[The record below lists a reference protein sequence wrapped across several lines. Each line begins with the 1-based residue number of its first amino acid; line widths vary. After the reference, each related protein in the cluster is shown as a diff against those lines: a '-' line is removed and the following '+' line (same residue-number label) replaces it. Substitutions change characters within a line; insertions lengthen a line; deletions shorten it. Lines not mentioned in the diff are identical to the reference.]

1 MESPRISFG
10 SLYRWISKLHVYFG
24 LFISPFVV
32 LFAVSAIMFNH
43 TWGGVDSSPKAEFQ
57 ETSFETVSI
66 EVPENVE
73 RLEVA
78 RDIMRQVDV
87 SGEIEFLSHEPQR
100 KRFTIP
106 VMKPRERITI
116 KVDLEKKTAEIERRR
131 TGFWNSL
138 LYLHKS
144 PGPHLAG
151 FRGNWFFTKFWMWL
165 ADVTVYL
172 FLALSISGIYMWIL
186 LKSERKT
193 GLILLGAGCLTFFLI
208 VLLMAS

>member
-1 MESPRISFG
+1 MKSV

-43 TWGGVDSSPKAEFQ
+43 TWGAESEGKVQ
-57 ETSFETVSI
+57 ERQTSI
-66 EVPENVE
+66 EIPEN
-73 RLEVA
+73 LEGLEIA
-78 RDIMRQVDV
+78 RHIMRQVNV
-87 SGEIEFLSHEPQR
+87 SGEIQSFRHNPQR
-100 KRFTIP
+100 RRFTIP
-106 VMKPRERITI
+106 VMKPGKRITI
-116 KVDLEKKTAEIERRR
+116 KVDLEKKIAEIEQRS

-165 ADVTVYL
+165 ADATVYL
-172 FLALSISGIYMWIL
+172 FLALSISGIYMWLL

-208 VLLMAS
+208 VLIMAS

>member
-1 MESPRISFG
+1 MKSVT
-10 SLYRWISKLHVYFG
+10 LYRWISKLHVYFG
-24 LFISPFVV
+24 LFIGPFVV

-43 TWGGVDSSPKAEFQ
+43 TWGTQSEGEVQ
-57 ETSFETVSI
+57 ERQISI
-66 EVPENVE
+66 QIPENME
-73 RLEVA
+73 GLEIA
-78 RDIMRQVDV
+78 RHIMRQVNV
-87 SGEIEFLSHEPQR
+87 SGEIEFFRHNPQQ
-100 KRFTIP
+100 KQFTIP
-106 VMKPRERITI
+106 VIKPGERITI
-116 KVDLEKKTAEIERRR
+116 DVDLVSKTAEIEQRR
-131 TGFWNSL
+131 TGFWNAL

-165 ADVTVYL
+165 ADATVYL

-208 VLLMAS
+208 VLIMAS